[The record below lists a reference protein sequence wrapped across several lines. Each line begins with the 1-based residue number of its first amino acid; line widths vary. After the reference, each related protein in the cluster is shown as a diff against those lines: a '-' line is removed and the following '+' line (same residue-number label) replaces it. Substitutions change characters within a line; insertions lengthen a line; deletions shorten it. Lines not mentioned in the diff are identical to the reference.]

1 MSNEQVKLC
10 KDCKWMRRDPVL
22 FCTTSYA
29 TCANP
34 RAFGYKLDMVSGK
47 YAVPFCSIERG
58 QYKPL
63 TNCGPEA
70 NFFEEK
76 ERNSILN
83 FWRRK

>member
-1 MSNEQVKLC
+1 
-10 KDCKWMRRDPVL
+10 
-22 FCTTSYA
+22 
-29 TCANP
+29 
-34 RAFGYKLDMVSGK
+34 MVSGK